1 MIYNPY
7 FNHYQQPQA
16 PQIQNSFVTVRSE
29 AEAMNYPV
37 AFGNSVIFK
46 NETEPYIYTK
56 TMGFSPTDKPV
67 FERYKRDIEE
77 IKEEPENDYIGDIK
91 GEIASIWKEIESIKK
106 KGNNDEHTRTRKSG
120 QAKPDNGDAAEA

>member
-7 FNHYQQPQA
+7 FNHYPQP

-56 TMGFSPTDKPV
+56 TMGFSSTDKPV
-67 FERYKRDIEE
+67 FERYKRDAEE
-77 IKEEPENDYIGDIK
+77 VKEEPDYIRD
-91 GEIASIWKEIESIKK
+91 EIASIWKEIESIKK
-106 KGNNDEHTRTRKSG
+106 KGTNDEHTRTRKSV
-120 QAKPDNGDAAEA
+120 QAKPDSDAFQEV